1 MKQPCS
7 YNPLDPD
14 LFISKKNFYILRILN
29 GLFKSIAYLA
39 NKLGLIPS
47 RKGQKDRLLLIGPT
61 HLGDVLMATP
71 AVRFAK
77 QTNPSLEIVCIASSS
92 SKGFI
97 EDNPHISGIEIID
110 LPWFHERQTGFIRT
124 IQFFVSWVRLIKKV
138 EAETGIN
145 FSSTSYHRE
154 HLAMWL
160 AGIPNRVGFSHKG
173 FGYLLTKEVP
183 FIQGELIARQKLRMM
198 KTCLEIESGS
208 DSLKPDIII
217 HPSEEEK
224 ADQIFK
230 NLGLLSG
237 KPIIG
242 INPGAQHNYLWPEE
256 HFILLCRMISRQ
268 WQANLIFFGT
278 KNTEI
283 MVERIRENLGF
294 KTFSVVGRTSL
305 KEFAAMLRKI
315 DLLITIDT
323 GARHIANAVGIRA
336 IVLRNGANS
345 VIEFGKYVATE
356 EVLYY
361 EVPCSP
367 CGKSTCPL
375 GTMDCMTQ
383 ITPEMVMKTV
393 TMVLAE

>member
-1 MKQPCS
+1 MLKP
-7 YNPLDPD
+7 
-14 LFISKKNFYILRILN
+14 FV
-29 GLFKSIAYLA
+29 YLS
-39 NKLGLIPS
+39 NKLDLIPA
-47 RKGQKDRLLLIGPT
+47 RKGQNGRLLLIGPT
-61 HLGDVLMATP
+61 HLGDVLLTTP
-71 AVRFAK
+71 AVRLAK
-77 QTNPSLEIVCIASSS
+77 QTNSSLEIIYIASSS
-92 SKGFI
+92 SKSVLA
-97 EDNPHISGIEIID
+97 DNPYIDGLEIFD
-110 LPWFHERQTGFIRT
+110 LPWFHERQAGFIRSV
-124 IQFFVSWVRLIKKV
+124 QLFFSFVRLIKKV
-138 EAETGIN
+138 NAETGIN

-154 HLAMWL
+154 HLAMRL

-208 DSLKPDIII
+208 DSLKPDIFI
-217 HPSEEEK
+217 HPSEEEN

-230 NLGLLSG
+230 NLGLLSV

-242 INPGAQHNYLWPEE
+242 INPGAQHSYLWPEE
-256 HFILLCRMISRQ
+256 HFIQLCRMIFRQ
-268 WQANLIFFGT
+268 RQANLIFFGT

-283 MVERIRENLGF
+283 MVERIRANLGF
-294 KTFSVVGRTSL
+294 NTFSVVGRTSL

-323 GARHIANAVGIRA
+323 GARHIANALGVKS
-336 IVLRNGANS
+336 IVFRNGANS

-383 ITPEMVMKTV
+383 ITPEMVMKAV
-393 TMVLAE
+393 TMVLAK